1 MYAIHA
7 LFLGAKCS
15 SAFKAMYLKY
25 VCSMLLFSKNKYL
38 TKKAV
43 ANHCI
48 PIELNWNLR
57 LFFPE
62 AQLTLFFG
70 LVYSC
75 VVKRKT

>member
-1 MYAIHA
+1 MYAIHT

-15 SAFKAMYLKY
+15 SAFKAMYFKY

-48 PIELNWNLR
+48 PIELN
-57 LFFPE
+57 
-62 AQLTLFFG
+62 
-70 LVYSC
+70 
-75 VVKRKT
+75 